1 MTKKIG
7 VLHIVQSLE
16 TGGLENGIVNLIN
29 RSDADRFRVDV
40 LCLREK
46 GELADRITNKSSQ
59 VFFDGKNKV
68 SITGAVQKVYN
79 ASKSGNYHIIHAHGW
94 TTMLAG
100 YIGGKLAGV
109 PVIMNGEHG
118 TLYFDYW
125 HRRLMQRVLFN
136 LMAVN
141 LTVSAALK
149 DEIKQRFSVSNSNF
163 KVIINGVDTEKFQIL
178 SKEKNY
184 LIRRSLGLSEEHF
197 IIGCV
202 GRLDEVKNYPSLIKV
217 LSLLVSDI
225 PVARVVFAGDGPMM
239 APLVE
244 LVGELGLSNHFIF
257 LGRRD
262 DIPDLMNVYDLFV
275 QPSFREG
282 LSNTILE
289 AMSCGTPVVASKVG
303 GNPEI
308 IIEGQTGKMFPV
320 GEVESLATIIRGY
333 YNNRE
338 ELRSSSLNAR
348 QHVVENFSIDWMV
361 RNYQDTYIELTN
373 MSDL

>member
-1 MTKKIG
+1 
-7 VLHIVQSLE
+7 
-16 TGGLENGIVNLIN
+16 
-29 RSDADRFRVDV
+29 
-40 LCLREK
+40 
-46 GELADRITNKSSQ
+46 
-59 VFFDGKNKV
+59 
-68 SITGAVQKVYN
+68 
-79 ASKSGNYHIIHAHGW
+79 
-94 TTMLAG
+94 
-100 YIGGKLAGV
+100 
-109 PVIMNGEHG
+109 VIMNGEHG